1 MKKIMITMAAVSA
14 IAAAS
19 PAAAQY
25 ANGTSDA
32 RINELRMNLQQ
43 GVQTGRITRYEAVQ
57 LRERLRQL
65 SQLERRYSRDGLSR
79 GERDDLQQRI
89 QSLRQQIRMANRN
102 GDNRPRYDD
111 DRDYRDGRACP
122 PGLAKKNN
130 GCLPPGQVGRDYDR
144 DDRDRDGRYD
154 RDDRYDR
161 NGGDAAR
168 YGFRDTDRYVFRY
181 ENGRVLQI
189 DRRSGNVVRTI
200 DVRR

>member
-1 MKKIMITMAAVSA
+1 MKKIMITLAAVSA

-25 ANGTSDA
+25 GNSNFDV
-32 RINELRMNLQQ
+32 RINELQSNLQA
-43 GVQTGRITRYEAVQ
+43 GVQNGRITRYEAVQ

-65 SQLERRYSRDGLSR
+65 RQLERRYSRDGLSR

-102 GDNRPRYDD
+102 GDNRPRYDN

-144 DDRDRDGRYD
+144 DDRDGRYD
-154 RDDRYDR
+154 RDDRNNR
-161 NGGDAAR
+161 NDAAR
-168 YGFRDTDRYVFRY
+168 YGFRDTDRFVFRY

-189 DRRSGNVVRTI
+189 DRRSGGVVRTY